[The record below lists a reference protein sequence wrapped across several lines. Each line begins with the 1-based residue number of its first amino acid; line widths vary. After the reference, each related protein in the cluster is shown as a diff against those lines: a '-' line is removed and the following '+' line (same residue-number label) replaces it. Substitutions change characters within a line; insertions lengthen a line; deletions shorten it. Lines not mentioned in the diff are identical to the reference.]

1 MVLGQHTIERGV
13 KMKKL
18 VVLSLCLIL
27 IGSASAIVYNEAES
41 EDVMI
46 VEADILASSVGIDVP
61 DNVEFGD
68 IAKGYISDRQDIDI
82 KNTGTT
88 DISVIPLLDE
98 NYNEGIFDYISFQKT
113 LSDDFKRIGSF
124 EVEIEKPA
132 SIGGTKIQGIYM
144 YLDFTEFEG
153 EIASDLMGHNTNIT
167 FWAIPI

>member
-1 MVLGQHTIERGV
+1 MVLGQHRIERGV

-46 VEADILASSVGIDVP
+46 VEADVLVSSVGIDVP
-61 DNVEFGD
+61 DNVEFGE
-68 IAKGYISDRQDIDI
+68 IAKGYISDRQDLDI

-98 NYNEGIFDYISFQKT
+98 SYSEGIFDYIT
-113 LSDDFKRIGSF
+113 LSELATGDPIKIGSF
-124 EVEIEKPA
+124 EFEIEKPS
-132 SIGGTKIQGIYM
+132 SIGGTKTQRVYM
-144 YLDFTEFEG
+144 YLDLTEFED
-153 EIASDLMGHNTNIT
+153 EITENIPGHNTNIT